1 MKKGLKE
8 LNVKLK
14 SVDNHLKA
22 KRVFTN
28 KGPVIMI
35 YYYQYYIIPREF
47 MHIHKWSRIVYNYT
61 LFDIQDA
68 QWRTIEC
75 YVDEFRQKYM

>member
-1 MKKGLKE
+1 MKNGLKE

-28 KGPVIMI
+28 KGPRIMI

-47 MHIHKWSRIVYNYT
+47 MNIYEWSRIVDNYT